1 MVALETGISERLK
14 ELINKLS
21 ISQAEFGRKIGVKP
35 STVSDWL
42 KGRINPSTRT
52 LKIIEDTF
60 NVNPEW
66 LREGKGEMFLPAI
79 EEEEEIVVPLYPD
92 VQVSA
97 GFGVE
102 PGEERKVYVKFSY
115 EFARK
120 FLKLTSPNGLELVP
134 VIGNSMEPTIPSGVM
149 AIIRNFEKEGI
160 IYDGGIY
167 VIRIDN
173 ELFLKRLIRDPLKN
187 RLILKSDNPDY
198 EPIVVE
204 EEDLDRVK
212 IIGRFITYIPPPI

>member
-1 MVALETGISERLK
+1 MIALETSIGERLK
-14 ELINKLS
+14 ELINRLS
-21 ISQAEFGRKIGVKP
+21 ISQAEFGREIGVKP

-42 KGRINPSTRT
+42 KGRIKPSTRT
-52 LKIIEDTF
+52 MKIIEEKF

-97 GFGVE
+97 GLGVE
-102 PGEERKVYVKFSY
+102 PGEEKKIYVKFSHD
-115 EFARK
+115 FARK
-120 FLKLTSPNGLELVP
+120 FLKLTSANGLELFP

-173 ELFLKRLIRDPLKN
+173 ELFLKRVIRDPLKN

-204 EEDLDRVK
+204 QEDLDRVK

>member
-1 MVALETGISERLK
+1 MIALETSINERLK

-21 ISQAEFGRKIGVKP
+21 ISQAEFGREVGVKP

-52 LKIIEDTF
+52 LKIIEQKF

-66 LREGKGEMFLPAI
+66 LREGKGEMFLPAV
-79 EEEEEIVVPLYPD
+79 EEEEEIVVPLYPG

-97 GFGVE
+97 GFDVE

-115 EFARK
+115 EFAKK

-149 AIIRNFEKEGI
+149 AIIKLYEKEGI

-173 ELFLKRLIRDPLKN
+173 EVFIKRIIRDPLKN
-187 RLILKSDNPDY
+187 RLLLKSDNPDY

-204 EEDLDRVK
+204 KEDLDRVN
-212 IIGRFITYIPPPI
+212 IIGRFIAYIPLQI